1 MVDQPGQSSQ
11 EPDRR
16 ERIMSK
22 ARELG
27 RMLGQT
33 SEYEY
38 LQAANED
45 IADDRDATELL
56 NRAKELREEAVE
68 HLEKGEEPP
77 EELQEELE
85 EVRGEIQ
92 GSARYQS
99 LVAAQ
104 SNFDKLMQKVQ
115 QAISDGM
122 QKGSESSIVMPS

>member
-1 MVDQPGQSSQ
+1 MVDQPGQASKD
-11 EPDRR
+11 PNRR
-16 ERIMSK
+16 ERIVDK

-56 NRAKELREEAVE
+56 NRARDLREQAVE

-115 QAISDGM
+115 KAISDGM
-122 QKGSESSIVMPS
+122 QKGSESQIVMPS

>member
-1 MVDQPGQSSQ
+1 MVDQPEQ
-11 EPDRR
+11 ENARSERRDR
-16 ERIMSK
+16 IIDK

-45 IADDRDATELL
+45 IADDRDATELI
-56 NRAKELREEAVE
+56 NRFKELQEEAVE
-68 HLEKGEEPP
+68 HLERGEDPP
-77 EELQEELE
+77 EEVQDELE
-85 EVRGEIQ
+85 EVRGELQ
-92 GSARYQS
+92 GSPRYQS

-115 QAISDGM
+115 NAIGEGM
-122 QKGSESSIVMPS
+122 KKGSESQIVMPS

>member
-1 MVDQPGQSSQ
+1 MVDQPGQ
-11 EPDRR
+11 PTNDPNRR
-16 ERIMSK
+16 ERIMEK

-38 LQAANED
+38 LQAANKD

-56 NRAKELREEAVE
+56 NRAKELREQAVE
-68 HLEKGEEPP
+68 HLEKGEDPP

-115 QAISDGM
+115 KGISDGM
-122 QKGSESSIVMPS
+122 QKGSESQIVMPS

>member
-1 MVDQPGQSSQ
+1 MVDQPGQASKD
-11 EPDRR
+11 PNRR
-16 ERIMSK
+16 ERIIDK

-56 NRAKELREEAVE
+56 NRARDLREKAVE

-77 EELQEELE
+77 EDLQEELE

-115 QAISDGM
+115 KAISDGM
-122 QKGSESSIVMPS
+122 QKGSESQIVMPS